1 MFINIV
7 TDLHGMVE
15 VYCAS
20 FLEVQLL
27 PWNAT
32 ESNDQAVHDHNWLN
46 SDVVPDILKMLHD
59 GGDQS
64 AGDGLA
70 LDGWQDTGLSLIHGD
85 Y

>member
-1 MFINIV
+1 VFINIV

-32 ESNDQAVHDHNWLN
+32 ESNDQAVHDHNWFN

-59 GGDQS
+59 GGEQS
-64 AGDGLA
+64 AG
-70 LDGWQDTGLSLIHGD
+70 GLSLIHG
-85 Y
+85 YY